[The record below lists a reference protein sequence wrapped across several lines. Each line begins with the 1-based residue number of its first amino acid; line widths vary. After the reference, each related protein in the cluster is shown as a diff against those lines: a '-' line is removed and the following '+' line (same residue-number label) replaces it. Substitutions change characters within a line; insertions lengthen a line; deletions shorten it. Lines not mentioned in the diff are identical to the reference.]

1 MPGPFIHNIDPVIGQ
16 IGGMYLWWY
25 GLSYTLGFLTL
36 FRWTRGVRGF
46 LDMDVKQVYD
56 LCIFVAAGVLLGG
69 RLVEV
74 VFYEWAYYGAHP
86 WHIFAVWIG
95 GMSTH
100 GILLGGTIGLWLFC
114 RRYRKSFLAVAD
126 EMVIPAALIMGAGIF
141 SGTLI
146 AGFGSDLSLV
156 IASSLGSF
164 LVLLIVVVLASRIKD
179 TMALLIIG
187 LMFGSITAAM
197 VSILS
202 YFTEAEQLR
211 QYVYWSFGSVGNLS
225 WPQLAL
231 LTVVIL
237 IGIVLSIL
245 SMKALNALLLGEN
258 YARSIGI
265 AIRKSR
271 YLIIVATGLLAGSV
285 TAFAGPIAFI
295 GLAVPHLTK
304 QIFNTTDHRILVPA
318 VLIYGAILLLL
329 CDTLAQLPSSA
340 YVLPLNAITSIIGAP
355 VVIWLL
361 VRKKKMIF

>member
-1 MPGPFIHNIDPVIGQ
+1 MSMNNIRITGFVYLGLLLLLSLGLNISLGSVTIPLEETIKVLLGQ
-16 IGGMYLWWY
+16 PAEEPSWQYIIWEYRIPKALTAILVGSSLSLS
-25 GLSYTLGFLTL
+25 GLLMQTL
-36 FRWTRGVRGF
+36 FRNPLAGP
-46 LDMDVKQVYD
+46 
-56 LCIFVAAGVLLGG
+56 FVLGISSGASLGAAL
-69 RLVEV
+69 
-74 VFYEWAYYGAHP
+74 
-86 WHIFAVWIG
+86 
-95 GMSTH
+95 
-100 GILLGGTIGLWLFC
+100 
-114 RRYRKSFLAVAD
+114 
-126 EMVIPAALIMGAGIF
+126 LIMGAGIF
-141 SGTLI
+141 TGNLI

-231 LTVVIL
+231 LTGVIL

-245 SMKALNALLLGEN
+245 SLKALNALLLGEN

-271 YLIIVATGLLAGSV
+271 YLIIIATGLLAGSV

-304 QIFNTTDHRILVPA
+304 QIFNTTDHRTLVPA

-340 YVLPLNAITSIIGAP
+340 YVLPINAITSIIGAP